1 MASKG
6 EDKKPAKK
14 PETVRERAER
24 AINEAQKPS
33 KKSDSS
39 TKHQKTSRLKLRRK
53 NKDDKK
59 PRRFHIIPKYFRESY
74 GELRQVTWPNRR
86 DTAKLTTAVIIF
98 AVVFATFVGVV
109 DYVFGIIFK
118 KVFLHG

>member
-14 PETVRERAER
+14 PESVRERAER

-33 KKSDSS
+33 KKNDSS
-39 TKHQKTSRLKLRRK
+39 TPSKKISRLKLRRK
-53 NKDDKK
+53 NKENKK
-59 PRRFHIIPKYFRESY
+59 PRRFHIIPRYFRELY
-74 GELRQVTWPNRR
+74 AELRQVTWPNRR
-86 DTAKLTTAVIIF
+86 DTAKLTTAVIVF
-98 AVVFATFVGVV
+98 AVVFAAFVGVV